1 MMGRR
6 LRLALFSI
14 VALVQL
20 AVAGGAIVRSELALR
35 TGEAFRFR
43 IQPVDP
49 VDAFRGRYVAIRFAV
64 DRAPVADDLELR
76 PKKRVFVPIEID
88 GDGFA
93 ILGQADV
100 DPPARGPYLRLR
112 AGGIYPD
119 EEGNRFV
126 WVTMP
131 FRRYYMDE
139 DLAPEAERA
148 VWGGRR
154 GQREASVSIRIR
166 DGVGVIEELFVDD
179 IPIHQ
184 WLAEDA
190 TENR

>member
-1 MMGRR
+1 MNSR
-6 LRLALFSI
+6 LRFVLF
-14 VALVQL
+14 VVVGLVQL
-20 AVAGGAIVRSELALR
+20 AVAGGAIVKSELALR

-64 DRAPVADDLELR
+64 DRAPAANDLDVK
-76 PKKRVFVPIEID
+76 PGKRVFLPLEID
-88 GDGFA
+88 ADGYAAF
-93 ILGQADV
+93 GQASAEK
-100 DPPARGPYLRLR
+100 PMRGPYLRLR

-139 DLAPEAERA
+139 DRAPEAGRA

-154 GQREASVSIRIR
+154 GQREASVSVRVR
-166 DGVGVIEELFVDD
+166 NGVGVLEELYIDD
-179 IPIHQ
+179 VPIHQ
-184 WLAEDA
+184 WLADNA
-190 TENR
+190 NDR

>member
-1 MMGRR
+1 VNRS
-6 LRLALFSI
+6 LRFGLFVV

-20 AVAGGAIVRSELALR
+20 AVAGGAIVKSELALR

-64 DRAPVADDLELR
+64 DRAPAGEDLEVKPGTRL
-76 PKKRVFVPIEID
+76 FFPIEID
-88 GDGFA
+88 AGGYA
-93 ILGQADV
+93 ILGEAKLER
-100 DPPARGPYLRLR
+100 PTSGPYLRLR
-112 AGGIYPD
+112 AGGVYPD
-119 EEGNRFV
+119 EQGNRFV

-148 VWGGRR
+148 VWSGRL
-154 GQREASVSIRIR
+154 GQREASVSVRVR
-166 DGVGVIEELFVDD
+166 GGVGVIEELYVDD
-179 IPIHQ
+179 VAIHQ
-184 WLAEDA
+184 WLAENA
-190 TENR
+190 QKR

>member
-1 MMGRR
+1 MGQR
-6 LRLALFSI
+6 LRLALFTV

-49 VDAFRGRYVAIRFAV
+49 VDAFRGRYVAIRFAI

-76 PKKRVFVPIEID
+76 PKKRVFVPIEVD
-88 GDGFA
+88 ADGFA

-139 DLAPEAERA
+139 DLAPKAERA

-154 GQREASVSIRIR
+154 GQREAFVSVRIR
-166 DGVGVIEELFVDD
+166 DGVGVIEELYVDEV
-179 IPIHQ
+179 PIHR
-184 WLAEDA
+184 WLAENAD
-190 TENR
+190 R

>member
-1 MMGRR
+1 MNRS
-6 LRLALFSI
+6 LRLALFVV

-20 AVAGGAIVRSELALR
+20 AVAGGAIVKSELALR

-49 VDAFRGRYVAIRFAV
+49 VDAFRGRYVAIRFAI

-88 GDGFA
+88 ADGFA
-93 ILGQADV
+93 ILGRADV
-100 DPPARGPYLRLR
+100 EPPARGSYLRLQ

-126 WVTMP
+126 WVSMP
-131 FRRYYMDE
+131 FGRYYMDE
-139 DLAPEAERA
+139 DLAPKAERA
-148 VWGGRR
+148 VWGGPR
-154 GQREASVSIRIR
+154 GQREAFVSVRVR
-166 DGVGVIEELFVDD
+166 DGVGVIEDLYVDGV
-179 IPIHQ
+179 PIHQ
-184 WLAEDA
+184 WLAENA
-190 TENR
+190 EE